1 MSTGPEDIS
10 RTVPGQVDTPDLG
23 RAPTPPTAPPTAPPI
38 GGGGGGGGSPP
49 PATFDFFV
57 SSMNVIKSRTG
68 HGQDTDYATLSINAL
83 AADNTVITRYP
94 PITRSLGNIGGNSTI
109 NPQMS
114 LTGLAVPEGGSLAV
128 SFVVVNNG
136 SWAAD
141 STAINALELAGSAVL
156 GALIQG
162 AIVSPG
168 GTAATTATAGG
179 LTGVTAATTT
189 TAISFS
195 GAVEAAAVIIVALEA
210 INILLV
216 DCDGTVVPG
225 ALSLGQTEL
234 LEYATTGPWNITVA
248 YPGTDSPPF
257 CGPNSEYSV
266 TYTVVNSS
274 LVVAV
279 PGVIGLSPTEA
290 AAAFTAAK
298 LTVETTPIVTHTTE
312 DPLPEPRVINQSP
325 PAGTRVPVG
334 SVEQIEVSVPEREP
348 GHPLQ

>member
-1 MSTGPEDIS
+1 M
-10 RTVPGQVDTPDLG
+10 
-23 RAPTPPTAPPTAPPI
+23 
-38 GGGGGGGGSPP
+38 
-49 PATFDFFV
+49 ATFDFFV

-68 HGQDTDYATLSINAL
+68 HGQDTDYATLLINAL

-109 NPQMS
+109 DPWMS
-114 LTGLAVPEGGSLAV
+114 LTGIAVPEGGSLAV
-128 SFVVVNNG
+128 SFVVVNKG
-136 SWAAD
+136 SWAGD
-141 STAINALELAGSAVL
+141 STVINALELAGSAVL

-168 GTAATTATAGG
+168 GTAATATA
-179 LTGVTAATTT
+179 AATTT

-195 GAVEAAAVIIVALEA
+195 EAVAAAAVIIGALEA

-234 LEYATTGPWNITVA
+234 LEYANTRPWNITVA

-266 TYTVVNSS
+266 TYTVINSA

-298 LTVETTPIVTHTTE
+298 LTVETTPIVTHSTE
-312 DPLPEPRVINQSP
+312 DPLPAPRVINQSP

-348 GHPLQ
+348 GHPLE